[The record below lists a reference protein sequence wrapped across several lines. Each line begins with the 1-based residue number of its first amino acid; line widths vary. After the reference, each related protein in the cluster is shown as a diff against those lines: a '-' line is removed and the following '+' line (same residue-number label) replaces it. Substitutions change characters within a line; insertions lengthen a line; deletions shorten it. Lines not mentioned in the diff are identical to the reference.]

1 MITKCIY
8 HYCLVLIALVCLI
21 CLLYDGLRASG
32 RLYCVLRVSYT
43 YTPSCVARTGFHWRD
58 DNFLQTLMLT
68 FCTRMLIWCFLII
81 SDNLGSFLLVFL
93 GFLLWWFCVR
103 CVKVFLWLV
112 VDVALFLTTLVDRVA
127 RFCRYS
133 KLFIF

>member
-81 SDNLGSFLLVFL
+81 SDNLGSFCWFFLVFYFG
-93 GFLLWWFCVR
+93 GFVSDVLN
-103 CVKVFLWLV
+103 VFLWLI
-112 VDVALFLTTLVDRVA
+112 VDVALVSNDTSR
-127 RFCRYS
+127 
-133 KLFIF
+133 

>member
-8 HYCLVLIALVCLI
+8 NYCLVLIALVCLI

-68 FCTRMLIWCFLII
+68 FCTRMFICCFFWLIPII
-81 SDNLGSFLLVFL
+81 WVLFCWFFLVFYFG
-93 GFLLWWFCVR
+93 GFLFWWFCVR
-103 CVKVFLWLV
+103 YIICFSLV
-112 VDVALFLTTLVDRVA
+112 GCWRCFVSNDT
-127 RFCRYS
+127 S
-133 KLFIF
+133 W